1 MIFSPT
7 KPEKIL
13 ETQIYEAKR
22 LHLEHAAAAEY
33 HQAISKMAEQRLI
46 RLNEL
51 KESQK

>member
-13 ETQIYEAKR
+13 EHQIYEARR

-33 HQAISKMAEQRLI
+33 HAAISKMAQERLV

-51 KESQK
+51 KEAQK